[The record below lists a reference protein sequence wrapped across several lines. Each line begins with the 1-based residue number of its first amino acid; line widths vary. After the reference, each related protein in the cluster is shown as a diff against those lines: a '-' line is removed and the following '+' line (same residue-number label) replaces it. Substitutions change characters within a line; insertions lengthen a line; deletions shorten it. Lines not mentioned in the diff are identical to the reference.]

1 MIGLKMTL
9 GKRIKNT
16 LTLTI
21 LAATTI
27 AAAPTPSAAKTCLDL
42 FVGETG
48 LTIPPGDLAEQ
59 ARASYSSP
67 NIKAYKMVVQLR
79 AKFPEI
85 KLQPKL
91 NEAID
96 KLLLD
101 ESLSTF
107 HDTLRSI
114 VTQTLKLHQRTRSSS
129 DKTSSEELLKAM
141 IEVTTVELGRFMPYS
156 QARERALLLKDSN
169 MNKGLLMRAL
179 GQMTA
184 KESLEAMIGPNG
196 IRNVS
201 ADSLVGRYLS
211 EAKKLGSEVS
221 SYVGRFRRGPGYK
234 DRGPEK
240 LFITVDGKSLPLLN
254 SLFAKNPHMLIH
266 HHDESQGT
274 LEMYHNGKF
283 THYAAYS
290 GRPTN
295 IRLMGNMIL
304 PMMVLSSVEASN
316 AKNYFDLGSLE
327 RPRAQYPWALKQI
340 KEDEVRSYCR
350 VGGYSSCTH
359 WVGEMPIGEKL
370 VTEYTFPGRGSDPY
384 SDPDSTRDPLAKNQR
399 TPRTGAIGD
408 YNSFVSYTTTYKI
421 GYKSRTDRL
430 TRLVWGEN
438 QGREQLWSMLGPEGY
453 EALTKGEL
461 ANPGWVLY
469 TLLSRATTERVPVV
483 FVFRDFEYGKLDQSE
498 VDELRRSINPQ

>member
-1 MIGLKMTL
+1 MIGLKMTI
-9 GKRIKNT
+9 GKRSNKT
-16 LTLTI
+16 LTLAL
-21 LAATTI
+21 LAAAAI
-27 AAAPTPSAAKTCLDL
+27 AAAPAPSLGKTCVEL
-42 FVGETG
+42 FVGESG
-48 LTIPPGDLAEQ
+48 LTIPPGDLAAQ

-67 NIKAYKMVVQLR
+67 NIKAYKRVVELR

-85 KLQPKL
+85 KLQTKL
-91 NEAID
+91 NEAMD

-107 HDTLRSI
+107 HETLRSI
-114 VTQTLKLHQRTRSSS
+114 VNQTMKLHQRTRGSTE
-129 DKTSSEELLKAM
+129 KASSEQLLKAM

-156 QARERALLLKDSN
+156 QARERALLLKDPK

-201 ADSLVGRYLS
+201 TDSLVGRYLS

-221 SYVGRFRRGPGYK
+221 SYVGRFKRGPGYK
-234 DRGPEK
+234 GRGPEK

-266 HHDESQGT
+266 HHEDSQGT
-274 LEMYHNGKF
+274 LQMYHNGKF
-283 THYAAYS
+283 ADYASYS
-290 GRPTN
+290 GRAMN
-295 IRLMGNMIL
+295 IELRGNMIL
-304 PMMVLSSVEASN
+304 PIMVLSSVEASHT
-316 AKNYFDLGSLE
+316 KNYFDLGSLE

-340 KEDEVRSYCR
+340 SEDEVRSYCR

-370 VTEYTFPGRGSDPY
+370 VAEYTFPGRGSDPY
-384 SDPDSTRDPLAKNQR
+384 SDYDSTHDPLAKNQR
-399 TPRTGAIGD
+399 NPRTGTIGD
-408 YNSFVSYTTTYKI
+408 YNAFVSFTTTYKI

-483 FVFRDFEYGKLDQSE
+483 FVFRDFEYGNLNQNE
-498 VDELRRSINPQ
+498 VDELKNTISPQ